1 MSAGIYTVSAATYH
15 RDELGVDAPM
25 LSASIATILLRQSP
39 KHAHAAHPKLGGF
52 PSEESETFDLG
63 TAAHSLVLEGSEA
76 RYAVVDAND
85 WRTNAAKD
93 ARAKARAEGRTPL
106 LLRQI
111 ESVRLMANVVR
122 SNIAQFEDDP
132 MPLMHGKPEQTLV
145 WNDGGVWCKARV
157 DWLHD
162 DLATIDDLKTGAV
175 SAKPDAWTRTLYGRG
190 GDLQAAF
197 YLRGLMALT
206 PKHPAI
212 GATRRQATDPIFR
225 WIVAENTYPYA
236 TSVISLSPEGLAHAH
251 AQVEEAIATWRKC
264 LDTDTWPGY
273 PTRTCYV
280 DAPGWALMQYLDSE
294 PA

>member
-1 MSAGIYTVSAATYH
+1 MQGIYTVDATTYH
-15 RDELGVDAPM
+15 RDDLGVDAPM

-63 TAAHSLVLEGSEA
+63 SAAHALILEGSEDC
-76 RYAVVDAND
+76 YVVVEAND

-93 ARAKARAEGRTPL
+93 QRDKARADGKIPL
-106 LLRQI
+106 LLRQV
-111 ESVRLMANVVR
+111 ENVRSMARIVR

-145 WNDGGVWCKARV
+145 WNDGGVWCKARI

-162 DLATIDDLKTGAV
+162 DLMTIDDLKTGAV

-197 YLRGLMALT
+197 YLRGLMHLGQDT
-206 PKHPAI
+206 FGPGH
-212 GATRRQATDPIFR
+212 DPTFR

-236 TSVISLSPEGLAHAH
+236 TSVISLSPEGLTHAN
-251 AQVEEAIATWRKC
+251 AQVEEAIQTWRKC
-264 LDTDTWPGY
+264 LQTDNWPAY

-280 DAPGWALMQYLDSE
+280 DPPAWALAHYME
-294 PA
+294 GTEA